1 MRALL
6 IAWAAWCA
14 ATPAVSAQRLDSYDV
29 VVIGATPAGVA
40 AAIRAGRAKL
50 SVALVEETPVPGGLL
65 SSGVSRA
72 DDAMVQSVSG
82 VFEDFRQRIAKYHLT
97 QLADDPVVKAH
108 LETPRIRHSVAMGQA
123 WEPKVAAETY
133 GKMLAELPSIRTYYR
148 EVPVGAKVEGD
159 RITAVVT
166 RDSQGAEHTYRGRAM
181 IDATYEG
188 DVAAFA
194 GVPYWMGREPRTPEE
209 PHAGEIYTDAFCEG
223 VYQLPGT
230 IRPGGSGRGDEKI
243 MAYNYRFLVK
253 DYGKPEG
260 PHRILKPPPG
270 YDPLRYKWNAQK
282 PYLPHGKI
290 DVLGINWGNDF
301 SGPNYAYPEADWA
314 ARAKIGEQYRDYAL
328 GYLYYIQT
336 AGGQPNLGLAD
347 DEFTDNGNFPYRL
360 YVREARRIQGLYRL
374 SESDMH
380 KDLRG
385 NGVRG
390 PLHRD
395 SIAIGLYEMDSHNV
409 QNPTNRESRCSG
421 EGAIN
426 LVDVT
431 GPYQIPYGVLVPK
444 NREGLVVPVAISSTH
459 VAMTSVRME
468 PVWSALGEAAGEA
481 AVLALEK
488 GVRFRDVPVPALQKR
503 LLAGGAKLFFYQ
515 DVPAETPHF
524 AAIQQMSLRGAA
536 DGDGNYRF
544 HPEQPVTIGQLARL
558 LVAGLEIP
566 LSITGAHFRDAPRG
580 HEAFRYIE
588 TLYDASTS
596 SGQPFL
602 PFEVRQYL
610 TYASYKDS
618 QAYIFPDAP
627 VTPKTFRSMVEGAL
641 RYRVKLGLAQSAAWQ
656 WTPEPA
662 MFVSRAEA
670 CGAVAAVVK

>member
-1 MRALL
+1 MRAAWIVLL
-6 IAWAAWCA
+6 CCA
-14 ATPAVSAQRLDSYDV
+14 ADAAAQRLDSYDV
-29 VVIGATPAGVA
+29 VVIGATPAGVS

-72 DDAMVQSVSG
+72 DDAMAQSVSG
-82 VFEDFRQRIAKYHLT
+82 VFEDFRRRIAAYHLT
-97 QLADDPVVKAH
+97 KLADDPVVKAH
-108 LETPRIRHSVAMGQA
+108 LQTPRVRHSVAMGQA

-133 GKMLAELPSIRTYYR
+133 GKMLAEVPGIRAFYR
-148 EVPVGAKVEGD
+148 EVPVAAKVEGD
-159 RITAVVT
+159 RVVAVVT
-166 RDSQGAEHTYRGRAM
+166 RDIRGAEHIYRGRA
-181 IDATYEG
+181 IVDATYEG

-223 VYQLPGT
+223 AYNLAGT
-230 IRPGGSGRGDEKI
+230 ILPGGSGHGDKKI

-253 DYGKPEG
+253 DYGKAEG
-260 PHRILKPPPG
+260 PHRLLQPPPG
-270 YDPLRYKWNAQK
+270 YDPQRYKWNPQK
-282 PYLPHGKI
+282 PYLPNAKI

-301 SGPNYAYPEADWA
+301 NGPNYAYPEAGWEE
-314 ARAKIGEQYRDYAL
+314 RAKIGRQYRDYAL

-336 AGGQPNLGLAD
+336 VGGQPNLGLAD

-374 SESDMH
+374 TESDIH

-385 NGVRG
+385 NGFRG

-395 SIAIGLYEMDSHNV
+395 AVAIGLYEMDSHNV
-409 QNPTNRESRCSG
+409 QDPTSRESRCSG

-444 NREGLVVPVAISSTH
+444 NREGLIVPVAISCTH
-459 VAMTSVRME
+459 VAMTTVRME

-481 AVLALEK
+481 VALALEQ
-488 GVRFRDVPVPALQKR
+488 GVKFRDVRVPALQKR

-515 DVPAETPHF
+515 DLPSDAPHY
-524 AAIQQMSLRGAA
+524 AAIQQMSLLGAV
-536 DGDGNYRF
+536 DGDSNYRF
-544 HPEQPVTIGQLARL
+544 YPERPISVGQLARL
-558 LVAGLEIP
+558 LVQGLEIP
-566 LSITGAHFRDAPRG
+566 ISITAAHFRDAPRG
-580 HEAFRYIE
+580 HEAFRYVE

-596 SGQPFL
+596 SGKPFL

-610 TYASYKDS
+610 TYAAYKEA
-618 QAYIFPDAP
+618 QAYVYPDAP
-627 VTPKTFRSMVEGAL
+627 VSPAMFRAIVEGAL
-641 RYRVKLGLAQSAAWQ
+641 HHRTKLDPAKSAQWQWSPGSAA
-656 WTPEPA
+656 
-662 MFVSRAEA
+662 FVSRGEA
-670 CGAVAAVVK
+670 CEVIARLLN